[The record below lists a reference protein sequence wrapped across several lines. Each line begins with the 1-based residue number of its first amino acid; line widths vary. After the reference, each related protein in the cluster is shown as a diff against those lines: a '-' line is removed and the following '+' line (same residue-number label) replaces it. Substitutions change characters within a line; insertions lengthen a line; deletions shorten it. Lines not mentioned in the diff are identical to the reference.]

1 MKLRLIGRLDIKNNR
16 LIKGVHLEGLRVVG
30 DPLERALSYY
40 QQGIDELL
48 LVDAVASLYQRNHLS
63 DIVRKICEQIFIPV
77 TVGGGIRSVE
87 DAKLLFDSGADKVAI
102 NTAALDRPQLLSELS
117 ERFGAQAVVLSVQ
130 AKRDFQKPSLWMSMS
145 DNGRENSGRNVLHWV
160 REAQKFGIGEIL
172 VTSIDQEGTSQ
183 GYDISLLKALHDSCN
198 CPILASGGF
207 GKPID
212 ALNAH
217 AAGSHAI
224 VIAGALHYGAYSV
237 AAIKTELKKI
247 GLSVRGAE
255 LFPSLDKL

>member
-1 MKLRLIGRLDIKNNR
+1 MKLRLIGRLDIKNDR

-30 DPLERALSYY
+30 DPLECALNYY

-63 DIVRKICEQIFIPV
+63 DIVRKVCQQIFIPM
-77 TVGGGIRSVE
+77 TVGGGVRSVE

-130 AKRDFQKPSLWMSMS
+130 AKRDFHGSSHWMAMS
-145 DNGRENSGRNVLHWV
+145 NNGRENSERNVLDWV
-160 REAQKFGIGEIL
+160 REAQKMDIGEIL
-172 VTSIDQEGTSQ
+172 VTSIDQEGTAQ
-183 GYDISLLKALHDSCN
+183 GYDIPLLKALRDSCD

-207 GKPID
+207 GKPVD
-212 ALNAH
+212 ALNVH
-217 AAGSHAI
+217 AAGSQAA
-224 VIAGALHYGAYSV
+224 VIAGALHYGDYSV
-237 AAIKTELKKI
+237 SAIKTELKDF
-247 GLSVRGAE
+247 GVSVRDTE
-255 LFPSLDKL
+255 YFPFLDKS